1 MPFCMRRVDKQGVKT
16 ICIASN
22 NCLASGIKQET
33 SKQGQLRQEKQVG
46 QYYYSRRSTLT
57 SGINVEGLI
66 NVEAAPF
73 SKINKRRGLKN
84 PK

>member
-1 MPFCMRRVDKQGVKT
+1 MCGEDELWLIEVYM
-16 ICIASN
+16 
-22 NCLASGIKQET
+22 
-33 SKQGQLRQEKQVG
+33 
-46 QYYYSRRSTLT
+46 YSRSKAFVAKFIYTKGTLT